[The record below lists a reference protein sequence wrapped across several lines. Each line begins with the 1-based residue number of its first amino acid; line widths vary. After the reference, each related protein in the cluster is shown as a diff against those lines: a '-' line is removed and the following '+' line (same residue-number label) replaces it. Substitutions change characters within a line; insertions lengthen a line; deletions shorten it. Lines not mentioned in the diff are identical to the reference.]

1 MKKFLFFAMAAA
13 LFASC
18 SQDDMSN
25 GMYENDADI
34 KVSVK
39 DFEYDGAPK
48 HARANGKSKVALK
61 YDGSALKFSWQM
73 GDQVGVFGPN
83 DGQQVALTMK
93 SIDSDNKL
101 SAIFDSKD
109 FQLNGGTDYIA
120 YYPLVDKATLEPS
133 IPVDYTGQVQSANNS
148 TEHLGQKDYIF
159 TPWTKAA
166 EGLNNIGFTFQHI
179 SAVLW
184 INIKMPDNTTAY
196 KSVTL
201 SAKDNAF
208 TSSAKI
214 KLADV
219 KMALDG
225 NRQYISPECITE
237 KTLASSVTLNFNGTV
252 KADENNMLNA
262 WMMLLPADFTS
273 REMTVTVTPV
283 TGEPIVYTINPK
295 KNFLSGKAYKLTV
308 ENNESDEWVDLGLP
322 SGTLWASK
330 NVGAEK
336 MTDYGNYH
344 SWGDSEIITSNN
356 YNDYNGFYILSNL
369 GHYVDYQGSSD
380 YDIAKILWGGD
391 WVTPNQDDFI
401 ELVEKCKTLEWKNID
416 GVNGLFITGNNGKS
430 IFLPANG
437 DRYVTGYYAVNEVCA
452 YWSSEF
458 KARESGEDSVG
469 ALFTAD
475 EEDLVSDLCDWEFA
489 YGCAIRPVIKKKK

>member
-1 MKKFLFFAMAAA
+1 MKKFILFATVMA

-25 GMYENDADI
+25 GMNENDADI
-34 KVSVK
+34 KVSVQ
-39 DFEYDGAPK
+39 DFVYDGAPN
-48 HARANGKSKVALK
+48 HVRGKGQSKVALK
-61 YDGSALKFSWQM
+61 YDGTALKFSWQM
-73 GDQVGVFGPN
+73 GDQVGVFGQTDN
-83 DGQQVALTMK
+83 QQVGLKMK
-93 SIDSDNKL
+93 NINSESGL
-101 SAIFDSKD
+101 SAIFESND
-109 FQLNGGTDYIA
+109 FKLDGGKNYMA
-120 YYPLVDKATLEPS
+120 YYPLINDVYLEPI
-133 IPVDYTGQVQSANNS
+133 IPVDYTGQVQTSNNS
-148 TEHLGQKDYIF
+148 TEHLGAKDYIF
-159 TPWTKAA
+159 TPWTTATG
-166 EGLNNIGFTFQHI
+166 ENNIGFKFQHI

-184 INIKMPDNTTAY
+184 ISIKMPDNTTAY

-201 SAKDNAF
+201 SAADAAF
-208 TSSAKI
+208 TTSAKI

-219 KMALDG
+219 EMAHDG
-225 NRQYISPECITE
+225 NRQYIAPKCITE
-237 KTLASSVTLNFNGTV
+237 KSMANAVTLNFNGTV
-252 KADENNMLNA
+252 TADENNMLNA

-283 TGEPIVYTINPK
+283 TGEPFVYTINPK

-356 YNDYNGFYILSNL
+356 YKDYNGFYILSNL

-452 YWSSEF
+452 YWTSEF
-458 KARESGEDSVG
+458 KARYYVDESVG

-475 EEDLVSDLCDWEFA
+475 EDNLAQDLIDWEFI